1 VTVKFILFDTSHYE
15 LNNIRKK
22 GASYFK
28 QCVLKIYILLN
39 LLSKFS
45 NAECGKNLE
54 CLIYLTPFKR
64 KLPIFSKDEK
74 TSKVYHYHDAPENEI
89 DSDSDNMYG
98 AGIETGSVIGASH
111 VNGGLSN
118 ICQPNGRIIV
128 YRREEWF
135 KVLIHETMHNY
146 GLDFST
152 LDITAANKK
161 LHSIFSVQT
170 DIKIFESYCE
180 TWARIMNVFF
190 ESYFELNRHSRIL
203 FTPLTTRKKFV
214 NNVHKQ
220 HVVSLKNRNTV
231 TDKKERF
238 LNIFYDNIQHESVF
252 SIFQCVKILNFM
264 GLDYNI
270 ISNCNDEN
278 YTIVN
283 KLYKEQ
289 NNFILWCID
298 NNTNL
303 FNFKKDDASID
314 SFVMFISKNYKNS
327 ELLQMIVGL
336 EKRLENKTSTDQIL
350 LSTMRMSVLGGNR

>member
-1 VTVKFILFDTSHYE
+1 
-15 LNNIRKK
+15 
-22 GASYFK
+22 
-28 QCVLKIYILLN
+28 
-39 LLSKFS
+39 
-45 NAECGKNLE
+45 
-54 CLIYLTPFKR
+54 
-64 KLPIFSKDEK
+64 
-74 TSKVYHYHDAPENEI
+74 
-89 DSDSDNMYG
+89 
-98 AGIETGSVIGASH
+98 
-111 VNGGLSN
+111 
-118 ICQPNGRIIV
+118 
-128 YRREEWF
+128 
-135 KVLIHETMHNY
+135 MHNY

-152 LDITAANKK
+152 LDITMANKK

-180 TWARIMNVFF
+180 TWARVMNVFF

-289 NNFILWCID
+289 TNVFAYYVIVSVLIANFNNFILWCID

-336 EKRLENKTSTDQIL
+336 EKRLENKTSSDQIL